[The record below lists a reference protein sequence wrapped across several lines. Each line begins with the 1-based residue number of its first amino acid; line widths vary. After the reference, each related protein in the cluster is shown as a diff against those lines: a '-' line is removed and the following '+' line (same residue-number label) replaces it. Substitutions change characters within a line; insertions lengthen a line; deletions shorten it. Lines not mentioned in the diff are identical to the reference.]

1 MPKRGAQNDVCSSD
15 NFPGVYGL
23 NSTNST
29 DNTRFKLRSN
39 HPGMAAYS
47 LLLGSPTIG
56 WYSAG
61 IVVLDGVRGERVL
74 D

>member
-15 NFPGVYGL
+15 NFSGVYGL

-39 HPGMAAYS
+39 HPGWRLTACFSA
-47 LLLGSPTIG
+47 LLQLGGT
-56 WYSAG
+56 
-61 IVVLDGVRGERVL
+61 RVSSCL
-74 D
+74 TW